1 MSERKC
7 RRAGS
12 AAEAYGFCREVRK
25 ILKVLGLGD
34 LHWAGFYDSM
44 AAIASRSMAGPR
56 FLDRPVKKSE
66 PHSRNSHHTAAVDL
80 DHRYESAVICIF
92 PNRESRT

>member
-7 RRAGS
+7 RGAGS
-12 AAEAYGFCREVRK
+12 PAEAYGFCREVRK

-34 LHWAGFYDSM
+34 LHRVGILWRLFG
-44 AAIASRSMAGPR
+44 SRSMAGPG
-56 FLDRPVKKSE
+56 FLDRPVKESE

-92 PNRESRT
+92 PNRESGT

>member
-7 RRAGS
+7 RGAGS
-12 AAEAYGFCREVRK
+12 PAEAYGFCREVRK

-34 LHWAGFYDSM
+34 LHRVCDSM
-44 AAIASRSMAGPR
+44 AAIWVT
-56 FLDRPVKKSE
+56 LDGWVLGAVKESE

-92 PNRESRT
+92 PNRESGT